1 MGILVLICITIILA
15 LLDMLM
21 KYAVESS
28 LDPKEERYAF
38 KKRLILRRVYNKGF
52 CMNRMDDKPEVVK
65 YTSAYAAVLVTICQ
79 MLTLLQ
85 KKECLL
91 KKIGLSF
98 MSAGA
103 WSNTFDR
110 WLKGH
115 VVDYIGIPS
124 ENKDVE
130 KVTFNL
136 ADVFI
141 AVGGIFVTVSTVIQ
155 VIKEVF
161 GKKS

>member
-1 MGILVLICITIILA
+1 MGILVLICITVILA
-15 LLDMLM
+15 LLDMLV

-28 LDPKEERYAF
+28 LDRKEERYVF

-65 YTSAYAAVLVTICQ
+65 YTSVYAAVIVTICQ
-79 MLTLLQ
+79 MFTLIQ

-91 KKIGLSF
+91 KKLGLSLL
-98 MSAGA
+98 SAGA

-110 WLKGH
+110 WFKGY

-124 ENKDVE
+124 ENKEVE
-130 KVTFNL
+130 KITFNL

-141 AVGGIFVTVSTVIQ
+141 AVGGIFVAVSSVVQ